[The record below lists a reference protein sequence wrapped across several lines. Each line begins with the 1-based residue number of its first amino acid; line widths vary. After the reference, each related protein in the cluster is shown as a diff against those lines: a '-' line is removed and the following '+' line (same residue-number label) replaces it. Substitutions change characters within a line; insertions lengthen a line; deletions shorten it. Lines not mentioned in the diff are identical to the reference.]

1 MLAMNVVQIDLANRR
16 QVKAFINLPFRIYR
30 DYPLWVPPLETE
42 VRKILNPR
50 KHPFYRYSQAAFFM
64 AYADESQPA
73 GRIVVM
79 DNRRYNDFYQSRTA
93 FFYWF
98 ECVDDPAIS
107 GALFEAAFDWARR
120 RGLERII
127 GPRGFT
133 PLDGRGLLVEGFE
146 HRPAFGIAYNPP
158 YYPALVEAAG
168 LRPHH
173 DYLSGYLRRE
183 TAVYPQRVE
192 ELAQRVAARRGLRV
206 VNFRSRR
213 ELRALIPHLKELYNA
228 SLGGVRDNIPVD
240 DEDLAA
246 LADMLLTFADPALIK
261 LVMRGEEVVGFIL
274 GYPDISGALQKT
286 KGRLFPFGWLRL
298 WREFK
303 RTQWVNM
310 NGIGLKEEYRG
321 LGGSAILAGEIAKTL
336 VGKLQYTVGDFVQI
350 DTTNDNMLR
359 EISNFGVEFCKRHRV
374 YVKELE

>member
-1 MLAMNVVQIDLANRR
+1 MYITPLDLNDRR
-16 QVKAFINLPFRIYR
+16 QVRAFLELPFRIYQN
-30 DYPLWVPPLETE
+30 YPLWVPPLETE
-42 VRKILNPR
+42 MRKILDPR
-50 KHPFYRYSQAAFFM
+50 RHPFYRYSQAAFFL
-64 AYADESQPA
+64 ACAARDEPI
-73 GRIVVM
+73 GRIAVI
-79 DNRRYNDFYQSRTA
+79 DNRRYNDYYQSRTA

-98 ECVDDPAIS
+98 ECIADAAVAT
-107 GALFEAAFDWARR
+107 ALFEAAFDWARR
-120 RGLERII
+120 RGLEQMM

-168 LRPHH
+168 FRPHR

-213 ELRALIPHLKELYNA
+213 ELRRLIPHLKELYNA

-240 DEDLAA
+240 DDDLAA
-246 LADMLLTFADPALIK
+246 LADMLLSFADPALIK
-261 LVMRGEEVVGFIL
+261 MVMKGEEVVGFIL
-274 GYPDISGALQKT
+274 GYPDVSEALQKT
-286 KGRLFPFGWLRL
+286 KGRLFPFGWFSL

-303 RTQWVNM
+303 RTPWVNL

-321 LGGSAILAGEIAKTL
+321 LGGSALLAGEIAKTL
-336 VGKLQYTVGDFVQI
+336 HGKLQYQVGDFVQI
-350 DTTNDNMLR
+350 DTTNENMLR
-359 EISNFGVEFCKRHRV
+359 EIANFGVEFCKRHRV
-374 YVKELE
+374 YVRALN